1 MQPQR
6 EVEMLS
12 LDLANSIFMKQSTK
26 KIVVLIP
33 CRNEASGIGEVLAN
47 LPRKRLLAA
56 GFDVRAIVINN
67 ASTDDTARIARDAG
81 ALVLTENNPGKGNA
95 MRFGFASIPRDTD
108 YVVMIDGDNTYHS
121 EEILRM
127 VEPLEAH
134 IADVVLG
141 SRLAGHISD
150 DAMTLFNRAGNW
162 MFSHLVRLFYR
173 VNVTDV
179 LTGYYA
185 WTREALER
193 LSPHLTSDG
202 FSIEMEMITKMAKL
216 REEIISVPIT
226 YSGRSGDSNLRPV
239 RDGFRILFVFLRNLT
254 WKPYTPTLG
263 ERLARGRFGGTPRP
277 ADV

>member
-1 MQPQR
+1 
-6 EVEMLS
+6 
-12 LDLANSIFMKQSTK
+12 MKKQNK
-26 KIVVLIP
+26 KIVVIIP
-33 CRNEASGIGEVLAN
+33 CRNEAGGIRDVLDN
-47 LPRKRLLAA
+47 FPRKRLLYE
-56 GFDVRAIVINN
+56 GFDLQTIVVDN
-67 ASTDDTARIARDAG
+67 ASTDDTADIARAAG
-81 ALVLTENNPGKGNA
+81 ATVLTQKYLGKGNA
-95 MRFGFASIPRDTD
+95 MRLGFSAIPRDAD

-127 VEPLEAH
+127 VEPLEAN

-141 SRLAGHISD
+141 SRLAGHISE

-162 MFSHLVRLFYR
+162 TFSHLVRLFYR

-216 REEIISVPIT
+216 KEEVISVPIT
-226 YSGRSGDSNLRPV
+226 YSGRSGESNLRPIQ
-239 RDGFRILFVFLRNLT
+239 DGFRILIVFIRNLV
-254 WKPYTPTLG
+254 WKPYSPALG
-263 ERLARGRFGGTPRP
+263 ESVRRTRFGNAVRP
-277 ADV
+277 ADA